1 MSQQLSPTLDLQ
13 ADFGAPDPALWR
25 SLTEKVLGGVPFD
38 KKLVVKTPE
47 GIPVQPIYGPD
58 ALDGLDLA
66 DTTPGR
72 FPYVRGTKA
81 EGYRSGAWQICQ
93 RLPYPTAEEFNVAA
107 KRDLSRGQDAL
118 MLQFDRVGRQGL
130 DPADR
135 AGEGG
140 TAISTQADF
149 DAAVKDLDL
158 AAVAVHVDAGV
169 SAPAAAQMLFSQA
182 APPSEGSVLFDPVA
196 LLATEGYLPM
206 TLDRAWD
213 LLANHLKMVDTH
225 APAFKSVGVDVSW
238 SGNAGGHAV
247 FDLACMLASAA
258 ESFRALEERGVS
270 PDLAAGKAMVRFSV
284 GTDFFMEIAKF
295 RAARGLWAHFV
306 RACGG
311 SEDSAK
317 LTQHA
322 QTSIWEQS
330 ALDPYVNL
338 LRATSEAFS
347 AVVGG
352 VDGLTVDPFDA
363 VFGLPNEFSR
373 RIARNIQLVLRD
385 EAHLTEVVDPA
396 GGSWLVETLTQE
408 LSKNAWALFQ
418 EMEAQGGLI
427 AMLRDGSLRE
437 DLLKIA
443 EDKKLK
449 LSRRQDVKVGVN
461 QYANLD
467 EKAVEIRTPAVDDLA
482 HEAKKR
488 IGKLKATRDETEVRN
503 RLKALSAE
511 TLPAMPCQV
520 LNQGATLGEVM
531 EALGAKETTRAVPV
545 KTDRLTA
552 GYERLRENMA
562 LYVAEHGAAPKIY
575 MAQMGP
581 VKQHKIRSDFSV
593 EFLKP
598 SGFEIIAEGSHDD
611 AESAAAA
618 AVASGAA
625 ATVICSTDDTYPEL
639 VPAFAKAVK
648 AANPKV
654 QVIMAGLMPDHVEA
668 FKAAGVDEF
677 IHLRANNLQ
686 LLSDLQAL
694 TGVAQ

>member
-1 MSQQLSPTLDLQ
+1 MTLSPTLDLQ

-47 GIPVQPIYGPD
+47 GIAVQPIYGPD
-58 ALDGLDLA
+58 ALEGLDLA
-66 DTTPGR
+66 DTTPGA

-81 EGYRSGAWQICQ
+81 EGYRSGAWKICQ
-93 RLPYPTAEEFNVAA
+93 RLPYDTAEDFNAVA

-118 MLQFDRVGRQGL
+118 MV
-130 DPADR
+130 
-135 AGEGG
+135 EG
-140 TAISTQADF
+140 
-149 DAAVKDLDL
+149 DL
-158 AAVAVHVDAGV
+158 AATQLDAALQDLELSEVAVHVDAGADAL
-169 SAPAAAQMLFSQA
+169 SAAETLFARKEPPA
-182 APPSEGSVLFDPVA
+182 EGSVLFDPVA
-196 LLATEGYLPM
+196 ILATQGVLPV
-206 TLDRAWD
+206 TLEQAWD
-213 LLANHLKMVDTH
+213 RLAELVKTVDTH
-225 APAFKSVGVDVSW
+225 APAFKSVSVDVSW

-247 FDLACMLASAA
+247 WDLALMLASGA
-258 ESFRALEERGVS
+258 ESFRALEARGVS
-270 PDLAAGKAMVRFSV
+270 PNLAGEKALIRFSV

-306 RACGG
+306 KACGG
-311 SEDSAK
+311 GDAAAK
-317 LTQHA
+317 LTQYA
-322 QTSIWEQS
+322 RTSIWEQS

-347 AVVGG
+347 AVMGG

-363 VFGLPNEFSR
+363 LAGPPSEFSR

-408 LSKNAWALFQ
+408 LSGKAWALFQ
-418 EMEAQGGLI
+418 DIESKGGLI
-427 AMLRDGSLRE
+427 TLLGDGSLRE
-437 DLLKIA
+437 ELLKSA

-449 LSRRQDVKVGVN
+449 LARRQAVKVGVN
-461 QYANLD
+461 QYANLEETPPRPLD
-467 EKAVEIRTPAVDDLA
+467 TAV
-482 HEAKKR
+482 HEA
-488 IGKLKATRDETEVRN
+488 
-503 RLKALSAE
+503 AE
-511 TLPAMPCQV
+511 AADHQV
-520 LNQGATLGEVM
+520 S
-531 EALGAKETTRAVPV
+531 RAVPV
-545 KTDRLTA
+545 KLDRLTS
-552 GYERLRENMA
+552 GYERLRANMA
-562 LYVAEHGAAPKIY
+562 AYIAANGTPPKIF

-581 VKQHKIRSDFSV
+581 VRQHKMRSDFSV

-598 SGFEIIAEGSHDD
+598 SGFEIVAEGSYAD

-654 QVIMAGLMPDHVEA
+654 QVLVAGLLPDHVEA

-677 IHLRANNLQ
+677 IHFRANNLEF
-686 LLSDLQAL
+686 LSDLQAL

>member
-72 FPYVRGTKA
+72 FPFVRGTKA

-93 RLPYPTAEEFNVAA
+93 RLPYPTAEEFNAAA
-107 KRDLSRGQDAL
+107 KRDLSRGQDAF
-118 MLQFDRVGRQGL
+118 MLQFDRLGRQGL

-169 SAPAAAQMLFSQA
+169 AAPAAAQMLFSQA
-182 APPSEGSVLFDPVA
+182 APPLEGSVLFDPVA

-258 ESFRALEERGVS
+258 ESVRALEERGVS

-396 GGSWLVETLTQE
+396 GGSWLVESLTQE

-418 EMEAQGGLI
+418 EMEAKGGLI

-449 LSRRQDVKVGVN
+449 LSRRQNVKVGVN

-482 HEAKKR
+482 HEAMKR
-488 IGKLKATRDETEVRN
+488 IEKLKATRDETEVRN
-503 RLKALSAE
+503 RLKELSAE
-511 TLPAMPCQV
+511 MLPPMPCQV

-531 EALGAKETTRAVPV
+531 GALGAKETTRVVPV
-545 KTDRLTA
+545 KSDRLTT